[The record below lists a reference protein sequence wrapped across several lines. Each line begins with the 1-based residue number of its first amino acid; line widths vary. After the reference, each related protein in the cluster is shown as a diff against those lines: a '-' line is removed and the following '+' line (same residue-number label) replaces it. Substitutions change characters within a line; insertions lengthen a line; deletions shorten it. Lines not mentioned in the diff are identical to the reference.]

1 MGSDTGIASIYPFL
15 QYLQRMQSQGY
26 AVGGLVQGPGTGTSD
41 DIDAIILQNGV
52 PVEKALLSDKE
63 FVMTNKAVAGAG
75 GGDYEKGAAK
85 MYEIMQQYERMA

>member
-1 MGSDTGIASIYPFL
+1 MGNNMGIASIYPFI
-15 QYLQRMQSQGY
+15 QYLQQMQAKGY

-52 PVEKALLSDKE
+52 PVERALLSDKE

-75 GGDYEKGAAK
+75 GGDYDKGAAK
-85 MYEIMQQYERMA
+85 MYEIMQQYEAMA